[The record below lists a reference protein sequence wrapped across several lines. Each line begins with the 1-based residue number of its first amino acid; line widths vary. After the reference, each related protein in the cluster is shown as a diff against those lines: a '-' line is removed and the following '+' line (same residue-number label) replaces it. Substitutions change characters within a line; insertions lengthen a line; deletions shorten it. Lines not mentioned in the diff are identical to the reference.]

1 MERKGIRVERKK
13 EDAFKIEENQIHT
26 EVLMNEVNATY
37 AYCLNLNKV
46 FFFKSHD
53 KTVISL

>member
-46 FFFKSHD
+46 FFF
-53 KTVISL
+53 